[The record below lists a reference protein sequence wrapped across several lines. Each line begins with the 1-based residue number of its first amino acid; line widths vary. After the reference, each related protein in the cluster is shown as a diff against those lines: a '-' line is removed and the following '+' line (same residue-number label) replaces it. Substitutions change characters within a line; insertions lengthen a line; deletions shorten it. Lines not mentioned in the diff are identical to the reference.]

1 MKNSNLVVAANEIR
15 DHPRTDEPGA
25 PDYEN
30 AHSLIDTGTGLRVP
44 PNFLVSDLPATSRLP
59 SSAEE
64 GWLRG
69 KEKSR
74 EATLARA
81 DGVVLVNRMIFF
93 DQHHPSRRYRVGFPL
108 LG

>member
-1 MKNSNLVVAANEIR
+1 LGNEI
-15 DHPRTDEPGA
+15 A
-25 PDYEN
+25 N
-30 AHSLIDTGTGLRVP
+30 K
-44 PNFLVSDLPATSRLP
+44 LP

-69 KEKSR
+69 KEKVAKPPYPAQTGWWWS
-74 EATLARA
+74 T
-81 DGVVLVNRMIFF
+81 DSWF